1 MDKVVRL
8 QLANL
13 CANKYMQ
20 DRMVHDNNK
29 QFELSPFSTREYMGR
44 VTFNQANGTLPIYNF
59 DQAIPLES
67 RG

>member
-29 QFELSPFSTREYMGR
+29 QIELNPFFPREYTGR
-44 VTFNQANGTLPIYNF
+44 VTFN
-59 DQAIPLES
+59 
-67 RG
+67 